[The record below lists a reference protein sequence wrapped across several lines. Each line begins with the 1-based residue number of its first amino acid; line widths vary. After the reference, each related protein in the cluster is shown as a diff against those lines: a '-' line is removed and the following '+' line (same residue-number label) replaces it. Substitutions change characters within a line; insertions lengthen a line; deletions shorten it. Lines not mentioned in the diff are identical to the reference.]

1 MYVIFA
7 SVRMR
12 AVESREKSPMV
23 DPVNELGYRLQSALR
38 ARFGDEAGTVVADI
52 HRSDYADYQS
62 DVALGLARR
71 LRRAPRDIAAAVV
84 EGMPPDAVLQA
95 ATVSEPG
102 FINLTL
108 RSEYLS
114 SALGHMVADERLGIG
129 LPAHPDTAVVDYSSP
144 NLAKEMHVGHLRSTI
159 IGDSLARVLAFL
171 GYHVVRRNHVG
182 DWGTPFGMLIE
193 HLFDE
198 RLAGRAASVPEL
210 SNFYRAARVKFDGDP
225 EFAERARRRVVLLQ
239 SGDEKTLALWRQ
251 LIAVTID
258 YIEALYRRLDVLLTP
273 DDIVAESY
281 YNADLADVV
290 SELES
295 KGLAVISDGAVCV
308 FPPGFIRR
316 DGAPLPLIVQ
326 KSDGGFGYAATDLAA
341 LRYRVRTL
349 GAKQV
354 LYVVGTPQHQ
364 HLSMVFAVS
373 RMAGWA
379 DDEVRLEH
387 VEFGSVLGPDKKM
400 LKSRSGE
407 SVGLIELLNEG
418 VERARRLV
426 DEKSPDVD
434 ERVRAAIAQA
444 VGIGAIKYA
453 DLVNDRIKDYVFDWN
468 RMLAFDGNTAPYL
481 MYAHA
486 RICSILS
493 KAGAGGW
500 DDAPVHSV
508 IGLDAPAE
516 RALALELAQ
525 FPRVVQRT
533 AETLKPHR
541 LCQYLFELATA
552 FTAFYQACPVLR
564 AEEPVRASRL
574 ALCTLTAR
582 VLAKGLDLLGI
593 AAPETM

>member
-1 MYVIFA
+1 
-7 SVRMR
+7 
-12 AVESREKSPMV
+12 
-23 DPVNELGYRLQSALR
+23 
-38 ARFGDEAGTVVADI
+38 
-52 HRSDYADYQS
+52 
-62 DVALGLARR
+62 
-71 LRRAPRDIAAAVV
+71 
-84 EGMPPDAVLQA
+84 
-95 ATVSEPG
+95 
-102 FINLTL
+102 
-108 RSEYLS
+108 
-114 SALGHMVADERLGIG
+114 
-129 LPAHPDTAVVDYSSP
+129 
-144 NLAKEMHVGHLRSTI
+144 
-159 IGDSLARVLAFL
+159 
-171 GYHVVRRNHVG
+171 
-182 DWGTPFGMLIE
+182 
-193 HLFDE
+193 
-198 RLAGRAASVPEL
+198 
-210 SNFYRAARVKFDGDP
+210 
-225 EFAERARRRVVLLQ
+225 
-239 SGDEKTLALWRQ
+239 
-251 LIAVTID
+251 
-258 YIEALYRRLDVLLTP
+258 
-273 DDIVAESY
+273 
-281 YNADLADVV
+281 
-290 SELES
+290 
-295 KGLAVISDGAVCV
+295 
-308 FPPGFIRR
+308 
-316 DGAPLPLIVQ
+316 
-326 KSDGGFGYAATDLAA
+326 
-341 LRYRVRTL
+341 
-349 GAKQV
+349 V

-379 DDEVRLEH
+379 DDKVRLEH
-387 VEFGSVLGPDKKM
+387 VGFGSVLGPDKKM

-407 SVGLIELLNEG
+407 SIGLVELLDEG

-426 DEKSPDVD
+426 DEKSPDLD

-493 KAGAGGW
+493 KAGAGGQ

-508 IGLDAPAE
+508 IGLDAPTE

-564 AEEPVRASRL
+564 AEEPVRSSRL
-574 ALCTLTAR
+574 ALCMLTAR